1 MSRTTKLAF
10 RFLRELNSE
19 DVQETFESLSA
30 LLEYLETKD
39 DPEPVEVQM
48 VDTAYQALEKLKTL
62 EGLLKRHIGESSSI
76 AKGSKL
82 AKLYDQAPTSVGS
95 QTLFD

>member
-10 RFLRELNSE
+10 KFLRELNSSN
-19 DVQETFESLSA
+19 VQDTFESLGT
-30 LLEYLETKD
+30 LLEYLERKN

-62 EGLLKRHIGESSSI
+62 EGLINVIL
-76 AKGSKL
+76 
-82 AKLYDQAPTSVGS
+82 VN
-95 QTLFD
+95 QTASRKEINCKICMIKHRPQLGQVY

>member
-10 RFLRELNSE
+10 KFLRELNST
-19 DVQETFESLSA
+19 DVQDTFQSLGV
-30 LLEYLETKD
+30 LLDHLETKD

-62 EGLLKRHIGESSSI
+62 EGLLKRHIGETHSI
-76 AKGSKL
+76 TKGNKL
-82 AKLYDQAPTSVGS
+82 QNLYDKAPTSIGS
-95 QTLFD
+95 SILD

>member
-10 RFLRELNSE
+10 KFLRELNST
-19 DVQETFESLSA
+19 DVQDTFQSLGA
-30 LLEYLETKD
+30 LLDHLEEKN

-62 EGLLKRHIGESSSI
+62 EGLLKNHISESHSITKGNKLQDLYNKTPISIGSSI
-76 AKGSKL
+76 L
-82 AKLYDQAPTSVGS
+82 D
-95 QTLFD
+95 

>member
-10 RFLRELNSE
+10 KFLRELNSS
-19 DVQETFESLSA
+19 DVQETFQSLDA
-30 LLEYLETKD
+30 LLEYLETKN

-62 EGLLKRHIGESSSI
+62 EGLLKRHVGEAHGITKGNKLQNLYDKTPTSIGSSI
-76 AKGSKL
+76 L
-82 AKLYDQAPTSVGS
+82 D
-95 QTLFD
+95 

>member
-10 RFLRELNSE
+10 KFLRELNSSN
-19 DVQETFESLSA
+19 VQDTFESLGT
-30 LLEYLETKD
+30 LLEYLERKN

-62 EGLLKRHIGESSSI
+62 EGLIKRHIGESNSI
-76 AKGSKL
+76 TKGNKL
-82 AKLYDQAPTSVGS
+82 QNLYDQAPTSIGS
-95 QTLFD
+95 SILD